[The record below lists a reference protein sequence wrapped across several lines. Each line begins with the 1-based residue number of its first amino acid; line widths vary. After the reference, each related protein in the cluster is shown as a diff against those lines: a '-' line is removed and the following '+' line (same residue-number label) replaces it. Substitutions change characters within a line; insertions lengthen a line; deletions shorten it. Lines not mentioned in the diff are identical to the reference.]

1 MQYRFRVGE
10 TLALLARRYLFD
22 ALIVLGAIGGTIEVV
37 TTRGDVDGVD
47 GPLWL
52 LVAMVLLMT
61 LPLLARRRLPFGA
74 PAFVLVAAGVVSFL
88 EGQAVPYSLVAF
100 FAVLTSS
107 FLLAFLNDRRE
118 ALLGLLILLSV
129 GAVVTRNDPEGA
141 VGDYLFTGL
150 LFSASWVAGYALN
163 RRLAQASALEEAARK
178 REVEARYA
186 VEEERTRIARELHD
200 VVAHSVS
207 VMTVQAGAVRR
218 LLKPEQGA
226 SGRHSRSSR
235 RRVARR

>member
-1 MQYRFRVGE
+1 
-10 TLALLARRYLFD
+10 
-22 ALIVLGAIGGTIEVV
+22 
-37 TTRGDVDGVD
+37 
-47 GPLWL
+47 
-52 LVAMVLLMT
+52 MVLLMT

-88 EGQAVPYSLVAF
+88 EGQVPYSLVAF

-141 VGDYLFTGL
+141 VGDYLFTAPLQRVLG
-150 LFSASWVAGYALN
+150 
-163 RRLAQASALEEAARK
+163 RRVRAQPAARAGV
-178 REVEARYA
+178 RARG
-186 VEEERTRIARELHD
+186 RSQARSGGALCGRGGADPHRARAARRGRALGQRDDGAGRSRAPPAE
-200 VVAHSVS
+200 
-207 VMTVQAGAVRR
+207 AGA
-218 LLKPEQGA
+218 GA
-226 SGRHSRSSR
+226 RARHSRSSR

>member
-37 TTRGDVDGVD
+37 TTRGDVDSVD

-150 LFSASWVAGYALN
+150 PSVRPGSPG
-163 RRLAQASALEEAARK
+163 
-178 REVEARYA
+178 
-186 VEEERTRIARELHD
+186 TR
-200 VVAHSVS
+200 S
-207 VMTVQAGAVRR
+207 TG
-218 LLKPEQGA
+218 G
-226 SGRHSRSSR
+226 SR
-235 RRVARR
+235 RRPRSRRPLASAKWRRAMRSRRSGPASRASCTTWSRTRSA